1 LKKLDLGQSLGII
14 ANAGVLIGIL
24 LLVYE
29 LNQNSDLMRA
39 QIHQS
44 RADAYVSLFEDRADA
59 EYLVPA
65 LEKVRVAGG
74 WGNPSALDQLTDDE
88 LARVR
93 WYLGARRGDYE
104 NLYYQYQQGFLDEEY
119 YQTAVVNGIATFA
132 PWWEKLEFNGGTVR
146 PSFRA
151 EVERIVAV
159 YE

>member
-1 LKKLDLGQSLGII
+1 MNEDRLTRWLTLTANLGVIVGL
-14 ANAGVLIGIL
+14 ALLIF
-24 LLVYE
+24 E
-29 LNQNSDLMRA
+29 LSQNSDLMRA

-65 LEKVRVAGG
+65 LEKVRAAGG

-93 WYLGARRGDYE
+93 WYLGARRGDYQ
-104 NLYYQYQQGFLDEEY
+104 NLHYQYQQGFLDEEY
-119 YQTAVVNGIATFA
+119 YLSSVVNGIVTFA
-132 PWWEKLEFNGGTVR
+132 PWWENLNFNGGSVR

-151 EVERIVAV
+151 EIERIMAAD
-159 YE
+159 